1 MDIDKAFGKLYEEVK
16 IDEAKEFWA
25 IIDKAKGGEVMAIS
39 SDEKGAKSSVKM
51 SNFSKHDYHFGKDPR
66 TLKIVKVAGSYKQG
80 EKMIGTKLSFKED
93 VEKEARTY
101 KDRADDDEKEKKKKH
116 FAFGGKKKSRHG
128 ESGYGKGEE
137 VDRKFVEA
145 FGLDERKMTDAEM
158 AEREEIVKKMKPKL
172 QSFKD
177 RYGDDAEKVMYA
189 TATKQAMEEVE
200 IEEKKSATGYE
211 LYHKT
216 FSDAMQHAYAH
227 AKSKGFVVDP
237 KEIDDKVA
245 TGPKKPSSGKTN
257 RYSLKAGRK
266 KVEIQVANLD
276 NKRYELNMY
285 IEAVELE
292 EGKYRGYDIKK
303 QNRKGQHPLIV
314 PSLEIV
320 GANMKDIKRMIDA
333 KIKKNPKLDIEEVEL
348 DEAFSMRDGDKR
360 VVDAFYDKKTIK
372 AHGASILTTDG
383 KTLTKTGMGG
393 QDIAKWVNGKI
404 KIVAVSDVKST
415 EQILRYMKKSIP
427 SGVFEEVEIDESTKE
442 YAKSLEKIAR
452 DRQIS
457 ILSKSDKT
465 TLLKIAALLDKE
477 KKEDVELEEAFS
489 MGKGDKR
496 VVDAFYDQKEIK
508 AHGASILTTDGKTLT
523 KRGMGGQDIAKWV
536 NGKIKIVAVSD
547 VKSTE
552 LILKYMKKS
561 IPSGVFEEII
571 LESTKEYAKSLEKI
585 ARDRQIS
592 ILSKS
597 DKATL
602 LKIAEIL
609 AKEKKEE
616 VKIDEDQGDE
626 EHRELVQFK
635 ARWLMKQALKS
646 GKRQNQAWWN
656 KQARIAGFERGADA
670 VKVLTTILDTQK
682 EDVELDEAEIATSI
696 GSGGTAGLDL
706 GLNFKKKKE
715 DVKKAKALRKQMMDE
730 SVQRTTFAGKEVF
743 IVDSETYYNCRL
755 GKKKYGRYEK
765 YVGNGKVG
773 QTIREYG
780 LKYPRRP
787 IILQNGES
795 GPMLFLKYGRS

>member
-1 MDIDKAFGKLYEEVK
+1 MD
-16 IDEAKEFWA
+16 KEFAEAFKEEIELDEMPNRANMEKINSLIKKHSGKFKWRDEVLYVEKG
-25 IIDKAKGGEVMAIS
+25 IEKDVTSLIKKGGLTA
-39 SDEKGAKSSVKM
+39 
-51 SNFSKHDYHFGKDPR
+51 
-66 TLKIVKVAGSYKQG
+66 TVKVS
-80 EKMIGTKLSFKED
+80 SN
-93 VEKEARTY
+93 
-101 KDRADDDEKEKKKKH
+101 
-116 FAFGGKKKSRHG
+116 
-128 ESGYGKGEE
+128 
-137 VDRKFVEA
+137 
-145 FGLDERKMTDAEM
+145 
-158 AEREEIVKKMKPKL
+158 PL
-172 QSFKD
+172 Q
-177 RYGDDAEKVMYA
+177 
-189 TATKQAMEEVE
+189 
-200 IEEKKSATGYE
+200 EKKSATGYE

-285 IEAVELE
+285 IE
-292 EGKYRGYDIKK
+292 
-303 QNRKGQHPLIV
+303 
-314 PSLEIV
+314 
-320 GANMKDIKRMIDA
+320 
-333 KIKKNPKLDIEEVEL
+333 EVEL
-348 DEAFSMRDGDKR
+348 D
-360 VVDAFYDKKTIK
+360 
-372 AHGASILTTDG
+372 
-383 KTLTKTGMGG
+383 
-393 QDIAKWVNGKI
+393 
-404 KIVAVSDVKST
+404 
-415 EQILRYMKKSIP
+415 
-427 SGVFEEVEIDESTKE
+427 
-442 YAKSLEKIAR
+442 
-452 DRQIS
+452 
-457 ILSKSDKT
+457 
-465 TLLKIAALLDKE
+465 
-477 KKEDVELEEAFS
+477 EAFS

-561 IPSGVFEEII
+561 IPSGVFEEIV

-585 ARDRQIS
+585 AGDRQ
-592 ILSKS
+592 LKMLTKS
-597 DKATL
+597 ERENL
-602 LKIAEIL
+602 LKIAELL

-616 VKIDEDQGDE
+616 VEI
-626 EHRELVQFK
+626 
-635 ARWLMKQALKS
+635 
-646 GKRQNQAWWN
+646 
-656 KQARIAGFERGADA
+656 
-670 VKVLTTILDTQK
+670 
-682 EDVELDEAEIATSI
+682 DEAEIATSI

-715 DVKKAKALRKQMMDE
+715 DVKKAKALRKQMVGE
-730 SVQRTTFAGKEVF
+730 EVQRTTFAGKDVF

-765 YVGNGKVG
+765 YVGDGKVG

>member
-1 MDIDKAFGKLYEEVK
+1 MD
-16 IDEAKEFWA
+16 KEFA
-25 IIDKAKGGEVMAIS
+25 EA
-39 SDEKGAKSSVKM
+39 
-51 SNFSKHDYHFGKDPR
+51 
-66 TLKIVKVAGSYKQG
+66 
-80 EKMIGTKLSFKED
+80 FKEEI
-93 VEKEARTY
+93 EKEASTY
-101 KDRADDDEKEKKKKH
+101 RDREREEKKKKKKH

-177 RYGDDAEKVMYA
+177 RYGDDAKKVMYA
-189 TATKQAMEEVE
+189 TATKQAIEEVE
-200 IEEKKSATGYE
+200 IDEKKSATGYE

-216 FSDAMQHAYAH
+216 FSDAMLHAYAH

-245 TGPKKPSSGKTN
+245 TGPKNPSSGKTT

-285 IEAVELE
+285 IEAVEL
-292 EGKYRGYDIKK
+292 D
-303 QNRKGQHPLIV
+303 
-314 PSLEIV
+314 
-320 GANMKDIKRMIDA
+320 
-333 KIKKNPKLDIEEVEL
+333 
-348 DEAFSMRDGDKR
+348 
-360 VVDAFYDKKTIK
+360 
-372 AHGASILTTDG
+372 
-383 KTLTKTGMGG
+383 
-393 QDIAKWVNGKI
+393 
-404 KIVAVSDVKST
+404 
-415 EQILRYMKKSIP
+415 
-427 SGVFEEVEIDESTKE
+427 
-442 YAKSLEKIAR
+442 
-452 DRQIS
+452 
-457 ILSKSDKT
+457 
-465 TLLKIAALLDKE
+465 
-477 KKEDVELEEAFS
+477 EAFS

-561 IPSGVFEEII
+561 IPSGVFEEMGNVAP
-571 LESTKEYAKSLEKI
+571 TAP
-585 ARDRQIS
+585 D
-592 ILSKS
+592 
-597 DKATL
+597 
-602 LKIAEIL
+602 
-609 AKEKKEE
+609 
-616 VKIDEDQGDE
+616 
-626 EHRELVQFK
+626 
-635 ARWLMKQALKS
+635 
-646 GKRQNQAWWN
+646 
-656 KQARIAGFERGADA
+656 
-670 VKVLTTILDTQK
+670 
-682 EDVELDEAEIATSI
+682 
-696 GSGGTAGLDL
+696 SGGIQYQAPVL
-706 GLNFKKKKE
+706 GQKKKK
-715 DVKKAKALRKQMMDE
+715 KKQTIDE
-730 SVQRTTFAGKEVF
+730 AVQRTTFAGKDVF

-765 YVGNGKVG
+765 YVGKGKVG

>member
-1 MDIDKAFGKLYEEVK
+1 MD
-16 IDEAKEFWA
+16 KEFA
-25 IIDKAKGGEVMAIS
+25 EAFKEEIDLDEMSNRANMEKVNSLLKKYSGKFKWRDEVLYVEKGIEKDVTSLIKKGGLTA
-39 SDEKGAKSSVKM
+39 
-51 SNFSKHDYHFGKDPR
+51 
-66 TLKIVKVAGSYKQG
+66 TVKVSSNPIK
-80 EKMIGTKLSFKED
+80 
-93 VEKEARTY
+93 
-101 KDRADDDEKEKKKKH
+101 
-116 FAFGGKKKSRHG
+116 
-128 ESGYGKGEE
+128 
-137 VDRKFVEA
+137 
-145 FGLDERKMTDAEM
+145 
-158 AEREEIVKKMKPKL
+158 
-172 QSFKD
+172 
-177 RYGDDAEKVMYA
+177 
-189 TATKQAMEEVE
+189 EEVE

-285 IEAVELE
+285 IEGVVLE
-292 EGKYRGYDIKK
+292 
-303 QNRKGQHPLIV
+303 
-314 PSLEIV
+314 
-320 GANMKDIKRMIDA
+320 
-333 KIKKNPKLDIEEVEL
+333 
-348 DEAFSMRDGDKR
+348 
-360 VVDAFYDKKTIK
+360 
-372 AHGASILTTDG
+372 
-383 KTLTKTGMGG
+383 
-393 QDIAKWVNGKI
+393 
-404 KIVAVSDVKST
+404 ST
-415 EQILRYMKKSIP
+415 E
-427 SGVFEEVEIDESTKE
+427 E

-477 KKEDVELEEAFS
+477 KNEEVELEEAFS
-489 MGKGDKR
+489 MRDGDKR
-496 VVDAFYDQKEIK
+496 VVDAFYDKKTIK

-561 IPSGVFEEII
+561 IPSGVF
-571 LESTKEYAKSLEKI
+571 
-585 ARDRQIS
+585 
-592 ILSKS
+592 
-597 DKATL
+597 
-602 LKIAEIL
+602 
-609 AKEKKEE
+609 
-616 VKIDEDQGDE
+616 
-626 EHRELVQFK
+626 
-635 ARWLMKQALKS
+635 
-646 GKRQNQAWWN
+646 
-656 KQARIAGFERGADA
+656 
-670 VKVLTTILDTQK
+670 
-682 EDVELDEAEIATSI
+682 VEMGNVAPTAPD
-696 GSGGTAGLDL
+696 SGGIQYQAPVL
-706 GLNFKKKKE
+706 GQKKKK
-715 DVKKAKALRKQMMDE
+715 KKQMIDE
-730 SVQRTTFAGKEVF
+730 SVQRTTFAGKDVF

>member
-1 MDIDKAFGKLYEEVK
+1 MDIDKAFGKLYEEV
-16 IDEAKEFWA
+16 
-25 IIDKAKGGEVMAIS
+25 
-39 SDEKGAKSSVKM
+39 
-51 SNFSKHDYHFGKDPR
+51 
-66 TLKIVKVAGSYKQG
+66 
-80 EKMIGTKLSFKED
+80 
-93 VEKEARTY
+93 EKEARTY
-101 KDRADDDEKEKKKKH
+101 KDRTDDDEKKKKKH

-177 RYGDDAEKVMYA
+177 RYGDDAKKVMYA

-285 IEAVELE
+285 IE
-292 EGKYRGYDIKK
+292 
-303 QNRKGQHPLIV
+303 
-314 PSLEIV
+314 
-320 GANMKDIKRMIDA
+320 
-333 KIKKNPKLDIEEVEL
+333 EVEL
-348 DEAFSMRDGDKR
+348 D
-360 VVDAFYDKKTIK
+360 
-372 AHGASILTTDG
+372 
-383 KTLTKTGMGG
+383 
-393 QDIAKWVNGKI
+393 
-404 KIVAVSDVKST
+404 
-415 EQILRYMKKSIP
+415 
-427 SGVFEEVEIDESTKE
+427 
-442 YAKSLEKIAR
+442 
-452 DRQIS
+452 
-457 ILSKSDKT
+457 
-465 TLLKIAALLDKE
+465 
-477 KKEDVELEEAFS
+477 EAFS

-552 LILKYMKKS
+552 LILKYLKKS
-561 IPSGVFEEII
+561 IPSGVFEEMVI
-571 LESTKEYAKSLEKI
+571 ESTKEYAKSLEKI
-585 ARDRQIS
+585 AKDKQ
-592 ILSKS
+592 LKMLTKS
-597 DKATL
+597 ERENL
-602 LKIAEIL
+602 LKIADLL
-609 AKEKKEE
+609 AKERKEE
-616 VKIDEDQGDE
+616 VEIE
-626 EHRELVQFK
+626 
-635 ARWLMKQALKS
+635 
-646 GKRQNQAWWN
+646 
-656 KQARIAGFERGADA
+656 
-670 VKVLTTILDTQK
+670 
-682 EDVELDEAEIATSI
+682 EAEIATSI

-715 DVKKAKALRKQMMDE
+715 DVKKAKALRKQMVGE
-730 SVQRTTFAGKEVF
+730 EVQRTTFAGKDVF

>member
-1 MDIDKAFGKLYEEVK
+1 MD
-16 IDEAKEFWA
+16 KEFA
-25 IIDKAKGGEVMAIS
+25 EFI
-39 SDEKGAKSSVKM
+39 
-51 SNFSKHDYHFGKDPR
+51 
-66 TLKIVKVAGSYKQG
+66 
-80 EKMIGTKLSFKED
+80 
-93 VEKEARTY
+93 EKEELNIEA
-101 KDRADDDEKEKKKKH
+101 A
-116 FAFGGKKKSRHG
+116 
-128 ESGYGKGEE
+128 
-137 VDRKFVEA
+137 FVEE
-145 FGLDERKMTDAEM
+145 FGLDERKMTDGEKE
-158 AEREEIVKKMKPKL
+158 EREEIVKKLKPKL

-177 RYGDDAEKVMYA
+177 RYGDDAKKVMYA

-200 IEEKKSATGYE
+200 LDEHCGVCGEQGIEEKKSATGYE

-292 EGKYRGYDIKK
+292 E
-303 QNRKGQHPLIV
+303 
-314 PSLEIV
+314 EI
-320 GANMKDIKRMIDA
+320 
-333 KIKKNPKLDIEEVEL
+333 
-348 DEAFSMRDGDKR
+348 SMRKGDKR
-360 VVDAFYDKKTIK
+360 VVDAFYDQKEIK

-393 QDIAKWVNGKI
+393 QHIATWENGKI
-404 KIVAVSDVKST
+404 RIMAVSDVKST

-427 SGVFEEVEIDESTKE
+427 KNNFKPEDYKRFFEEVEIDESTKE

-457 ILSKSDKT
+457 ILSKSDK
-465 TLLKIAALLDKE
+465 A
-477 KKEDVELEEAFS
+477 
-489 MGKGDKR
+489 
-496 VVDAFYDQKEIK
+496 
-508 AHGASILTTDGKTLT
+508 
-523 KRGMGGQDIAKWV
+523 
-536 NGKIKIVAVSD
+536 N
-547 VKSTE
+547 
-552 LILKYMKKS
+552 
-561 IPSGVFEEII
+561 
-571 LESTKEYAKSLEKI
+571 
-585 ARDRQIS
+585 
-592 ILSKS
+592 
-597 DKATL
+597 L
-602 LKIAEIL
+602 LKIAELL

-616 VKIDEDQGDE
+616 VKIDEDQGDD

-646 GKRQNQAWWN
+646 GKGQSQAWWN
-656 KQARIAGFERGADA
+656 KQARIAGFEKGADA

-682 EDVELDEAEIATSI
+682 EDVEIDEAEIATSI
-696 GSGGTAGLDL
+696 GSGGTAGLDM
-706 GLNFKKKKE
+706 GLTYKKKKE
-715 DVKKAKALRKQMMDE
+715 DVKKAKALRKQMVGE
-730 SVQRTTFAGKEVF
+730 SVQRTTFAGKDVF

>member
-1 MDIDKAFGKLYEEVK
+1 MDIDKAFGKLYEEV
-16 IDEAKEFWA
+16 
-25 IIDKAKGGEVMAIS
+25 
-39 SDEKGAKSSVKM
+39 
-51 SNFSKHDYHFGKDPR
+51 
-66 TLKIVKVAGSYKQG
+66 
-80 EKMIGTKLSFKED
+80 
-93 VEKEARTY
+93 EKEARTY
-101 KDRADDDEKEKKKKH
+101 KDRTDDDEKKKKKH

-177 RYGDDAEKVMYA
+177 RYGDDAKSVMYA
-189 TATKQAMEEVE
+189 TATKQAMEEVK

-292 EGKYRGYDIKK
+292 E
-303 QNRKGQHPLIV
+303 
-314 PSLEIV
+314 
-320 GANMKDIKRMIDA
+320 
-333 KIKKNPKLDIEEVEL
+333 
-348 DEAFSMRDGDKR
+348 AFS
-360 VVDAFYDKKTIK
+360 V
-372 AHGASILTTDG
+372 
-383 KTLTKTGMGG
+383 
-393 QDIAKWVNGKI
+393 
-404 KIVAVSDVKST
+404 
-415 EQILRYMKKSIP
+415 
-427 SGVFEEVEIDESTKE
+427 
-442 YAKSLEKIAR
+442 
-452 DRQIS
+452 
-457 ILSKSDKT
+457 
-465 TLLKIAALLDKE
+465 
-477 KKEDVELEEAFS
+477 
-489 MGKGDKR
+489 GKGDKR

-561 IPSGVFEEII
+561 IPSGVFEEV
-571 LESTKEYAKSLEKI
+571 
-585 ARDRQIS
+585 
-592 ILSKS
+592 
-597 DKATL
+597 
-602 LKIAEIL
+602 EI
-609 AKEKKEE
+609 
-616 VKIDEDQGDE
+616 
-626 EHRELVQFK
+626 
-635 ARWLMKQALKS
+635 
-646 GKRQNQAWWN
+646 
-656 KQARIAGFERGADA
+656 
-670 VKVLTTILDTQK
+670 
-682 EDVELDEAEIATSI
+682 DEAEIATSI

-706 GLNFKKKKE
+706 GLNFKKKKD
-715 DVKKAKALRKQMMDE
+715 DVKKAKALRKQMVGE
-730 SVQRTTFAGKEVF
+730 EVQRTTFAGKDVF

-765 YVGNGKVG
+765 YVGDGEVG

-795 GPMLFLKYGRS
+795 GPMLYLKYGRS

>member
-1 MDIDKAFGKLYEEVK
+1 MDIDKAFGKLYEEV
-16 IDEAKEFWA
+16 
-25 IIDKAKGGEVMAIS
+25 
-39 SDEKGAKSSVKM
+39 
-51 SNFSKHDYHFGKDPR
+51 
-66 TLKIVKVAGSYKQG
+66 
-80 EKMIGTKLSFKED
+80 
-93 VEKEARTY
+93 EKEARTY
-101 KDRADDDEKEKKKKH
+101 KDRTDDDEKKKKKH

-177 RYGDDAEKVMYA
+177 RYGDDAKSVMYA
-189 TATKQAMEEVE
+189 TATKQAMEEVK

-285 IEAVELE
+285 IE
-292 EGKYRGYDIKK
+292 
-303 QNRKGQHPLIV
+303 
-314 PSLEIV
+314 
-320 GANMKDIKRMIDA
+320 
-333 KIKKNPKLDIEEVEL
+333 EVEL
-348 DEAFSMRDGDKR
+348 D
-360 VVDAFYDKKTIK
+360 
-372 AHGASILTTDG
+372 
-383 KTLTKTGMGG
+383 
-393 QDIAKWVNGKI
+393 
-404 KIVAVSDVKST
+404 
-415 EQILRYMKKSIP
+415 
-427 SGVFEEVEIDESTKE
+427 
-442 YAKSLEKIAR
+442 
-452 DRQIS
+452 
-457 ILSKSDKT
+457 
-465 TLLKIAALLDKE
+465 
-477 KKEDVELEEAFS
+477 EAFS

-561 IPSGVFEEII
+561 IPSGVFEEMVI
-571 LESTKEYAKSLEKI
+571 ESTKEYAKSLEKI
-585 ARDRQIS
+585 AKDKQ
-592 ILSKS
+592 LKMLTKS
-597 DKATL
+597 ERENL
-602 LKIAEIL
+602 LKIADLL
-609 AKEKKEE
+609 AKERKEE
-616 VKIDEDQGDE
+616 VEI
-626 EHRELVQFK
+626 
-635 ARWLMKQALKS
+635 
-646 GKRQNQAWWN
+646 
-656 KQARIAGFERGADA
+656 
-670 VKVLTTILDTQK
+670 
-682 EDVELDEAEIATSI
+682 DEAEIATSI

-715 DVKKAKALRKQMMDE
+715 DVKKAKALRKQMMGE
-730 SVQRTTFAGKEVF
+730 SVQRTTFAGKDVF

-765 YVGNGKVG
+765 YVGNGEVG